1 MFKVFLL
8 QSLAWL
14 YDALLSLLL
23 QASLKYHC
31 LNISFT
37 VKARL
42 QPFTVVFSFSAILVC
57 FIDAQIHSFFLE
69 NMSGF
74 ERQ

>member
-37 VKARL
+37 VSRR
-42 QPFTVVFSFSAILVC
+42 TN
-57 FIDAQIHSFFLE
+57 E
-69 NMSGF
+69 N
-74 ERQ
+74 